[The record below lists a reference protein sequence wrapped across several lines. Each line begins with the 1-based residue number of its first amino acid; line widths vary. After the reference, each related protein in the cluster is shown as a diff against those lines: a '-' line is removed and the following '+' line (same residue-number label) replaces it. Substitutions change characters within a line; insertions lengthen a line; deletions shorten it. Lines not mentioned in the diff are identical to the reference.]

1 MAGGTF
7 VDVRAETD
15 AVAKLLKK
23 YRAKGGDLSTT
34 MAIVAET
41 LVAAVSDEFES
52 GGRGRW
58 APLAPSTLAARREK
72 GTGAQILKDSGVFAA
87 SIQPDHGP
95 FFAEAATDVPYAKY
109 HVSDAAR
116 SLIPLRNPFDVPDA
130 VLDEC
135 TEIIVND
142 MASFLG
148 RGSK

>member
-1 MAGGTF
+1 VAGGTF
-7 VDVRAETD
+7 IDVRADTE
-15 AVAKLLKK
+15 AVGKLLKK

-41 LVAAVSDEFES
+41 LVAAVSDEFDSS
-52 GGRGRW
+52 GHGRW
-58 APLAPSTLAARREK
+58 APLAPSTIAARRK
-72 GTGAQILKDSGVFAA
+72 AGSGAQILKNSGLFAG

-109 HVSDAAR
+109 HVSEAAR

-135 TEIIVND
+135 TEIIVAD
-142 MASFLG
+142 MAAFLG
-148 RGSK
+148 R